1 MVDKSPNLPLSAW
14 PSRPSSMDHASDSV
28 DLPPVA
34 SPPPT
39 PSNPGQGPRRPVSF
53 TIGAA
58 TDKGTSPGPATPD
71 FPQHQA
77 QVQAT
82 AQSTAGSHLT
92 PFPLPDQASHLPLL
106 PRRKRPS
113 FSRHRHDANPAL
125 AVKVLQDIQ
134 MAVEAW
140 HQDLRQT
147 VQHIQTLYMEG
158 PMVDGW
164 LETVDEQLVSAADLD
179 AAILRHGD
187 PQALSSYVE
196 RLCQSA
202 ETAPSAGLPSAGLAR
217 PGYRLCSLDS
227 DGRVQYYPCPPE
239 QVSTLSLA
247 IARHQKLRQLLDH
260 KQYLEAKLKRTVEV
274 MTSSRDTLGIAPT
287 CSSEPEETVD

>member
-1 MVDKSPNLPLSAW
+1 
-14 PSRPSSMDHASDSV
+14 MDHASDSV
-28 DLPPVA
+28 DLPTVA
-34 SPPPT
+34 SPPAAPG
-39 PSNPGQGPRRPVSF
+39 NPGQGPRRPVSF

-58 TDKGTSPGPATPD
+58 TDKVTASAPASPD
-71 FPQHQA
+71 FPQRQA
-77 QVQAT
+77 QGQAT
-82 AQSTAGSHLT
+82 APSAAGSHLT
-92 PFPLPDQASHLPLL
+92 PFPLPGPASHLPLL

-179 AAILRHGD
+179 AALLRHGD

-202 ETAPSAGLPSAGLAR
+202 ETAPAVGLPGADLAR

-227 DGRVQYYPCPPE
+227 DGRVQHYPCPPE

>member
-1 MVDKSPNLPLSAW
+1 
-14 PSRPSSMDHASDSV
+14 MDHASDSV

-34 SPPPT
+34 AAPST
-39 PSNPGQGPRRPVSF
+39 PGNPGQGSRRPVSF

-58 TDKGTSPGPATPD
+58 TEKVTASGPATPD
-71 FPQHQA
+71 LPQSQA
-77 QVQAT
+77 QGQGTTPPA
-82 AQSTAGSHLT
+82 AGSHLT
-92 PFPLPDQASHLPLL
+92 PFPLPGPASHLPLL

-147 VQHIQTLYMEG
+147 VQRIQTLYMEG

-164 LETVDEQLVSAADLD
+164 LETVDEQPVSAADLD
-179 AAILRHGD
+179 AALLRHGD

-196 RLCQSA
+196 SLCQSA
-202 ETAPSAGLPSAGLAR
+202 ETTPAAKPPGSDLAR

-287 CSSEPEETVD
+287 CSSEPEETID